1 MSKFKKIAKV
11 RYIGLVIGVGII
23 SIFSSEYIKFKKDEA
38 PKETH
43 LNNGKWIIPLEEG
56 ELDGRSIDELI
67 VRESM
72 DIPRILHKMS
82 NTMIVPADGMIDG
95 TIEVTKA
102 NLTAFNQSA
111 YKYYLEK
118 YGTEESYIE
127 SYAYEVISLWM
138 EGDFTN
144 SVEVHNHCAQL
155 LGIKEGEAIDLDYK
169 EKYK

>member
-1 MSKFKKIAKV
+1 MSKFKKIVKV

-38 PKETH
+38 PKETY

-56 ELDGRSIDELI
+56 DLDEISLDELI
-67 VRESM
+67 VRESK

-82 NTMIVPADGMIDG
+82 NTMIVPADGIIDG

-102 NLTAFNQSA
+102 TLTVVNQSA
-111 YKYYLEK
+111 YKYYLDK

-127 SYAYEVISLWM
+127 SYAYKVISRWM
-138 EGDFTN
+138 EGDFTH
-144 SVEVHNHCAQL
+144 SVEIHNHCAQF
-155 LGIKEGEAIDLDYK
+155 LGIKEGEAIDLDYND
-169 EKYK
+169 KYK